1 MALDG
6 QFSMILAHVCRIM
19 SPMGSL
25 WVPLGLLLA
34 SCGRLQTPLWPRNET
49 RGRARWALGAILVG
63 YGCVLVSPRVTFWD
77 DFCYF
82 FGVGFRGGFWDH
94 FWRDFCM
101 SVALVL
107 DMCF

>member
-1 MALDG
+1 
-6 QFSMILAHVCRIM
+6 M

-25 WVPLGLLLA
+25 RVPLGLFLA

-49 RGRARWALGAILVG
+49 RGRARWVLGAILVG

-82 FGVGFRGGFWDH
+82 FGVGFWGRFCGH
-94 FWRDFCM
+94 FGRDFD
-101 SVALVL
+101 VFLVLVL
-107 DMCF
+107 DCATSGDDVLSMVSL